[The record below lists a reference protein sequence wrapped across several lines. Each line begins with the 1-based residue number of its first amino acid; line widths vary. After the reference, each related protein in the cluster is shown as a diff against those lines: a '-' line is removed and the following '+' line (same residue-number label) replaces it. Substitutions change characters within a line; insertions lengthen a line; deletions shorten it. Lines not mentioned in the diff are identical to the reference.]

1 MTRIPTQ
8 KRSIE
13 KRNKIIEKGF
23 ELMCEKGYYNTS
35 TPDIAESAEVSTGI
49 IYQYFNDKK
58 DIFIEGIKEYSNSIM
73 FPMINV
79 LESQKIE
86 INNLDKLLNTMI
98 DKFIETH
105 TISKKAHEELIAMSH
120 LDSDIATIF
129 KNFEFETT
137 EKIVTLLE
145 NNNIH
150 LENPMEKVH
159 IIINIV
165 DNLCHEIVY
174 HKHTQINYDI
184 MKTEVINIIKNFNIE
199 QEFLVPTLYL

>member
-58 DIFIEGIKEYSNSIM
+58 DIFIEGIKQYSNSIM

-150 LENPMEKVH
+150 LENLMEKVH

-174 HKHTQINYDI
+174 HKHTNMNYDI
-184 MKTEVINIIKNFNIE
+184 MIDLVIQTIINLLN
-199 QEFLVPTLYL
+199 